1 MTFLLSILIAA
12 LVSVGVYC
20 ILQPNLMRIIIGILV
35 LSNAANLILFVAG
48 GLNERILPIIAPG
61 DQTLSS
67 QAIDPVPQ
75 ALILTAIVIGF
86 GIIAYFLVLCREF
99 YRDRGEDNLDA
110 RSFE

>member
-1 MTFLLSILIAA
+1 MTLLLSILIAA

-20 ILQPNLMRIIIGILV
+20 LLQPNLMRIIIGILI

-48 GLNERILPIIAPG
+48 GLGERILPIIKDG
-61 DQTLSS
+61 EKTLSP

-86 GIIAYFLVLCREF
+86 GIISYFLVLCREF
-99 YRDRGEDNLDA
+99 YRDQGADNLDS